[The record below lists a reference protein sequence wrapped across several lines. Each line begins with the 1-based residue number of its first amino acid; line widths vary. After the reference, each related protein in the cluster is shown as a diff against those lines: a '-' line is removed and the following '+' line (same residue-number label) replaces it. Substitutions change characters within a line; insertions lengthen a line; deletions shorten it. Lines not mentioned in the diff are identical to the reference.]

1 MEVSIIS
8 QGTVS
13 GTPPGFFRFS
23 HLVLCLLFL
32 CVYVDTSVIFVKKS
46 SELNGL
52 NTLKVFAL
60 LNLSKVCKMLI

>member
-46 SELNGL
+46 SEW
-52 NTLKVFAL
+52 FEH
-60 LNLSKVCKMLI
+60 SKSVCTSQFV